1 MTNEKSWIPQTG
13 DESSLGIWVAIAAA
27 AALGLIATG
36 AVYRKK
42 GGKRA
47 C

>member
-13 DESSLGIWVAIAAA
+13 DESN
-27 AALGLIATG
+27 LGLWIALATAAMLGLVATG
-36 AVYRKK
+36 AVCRKK